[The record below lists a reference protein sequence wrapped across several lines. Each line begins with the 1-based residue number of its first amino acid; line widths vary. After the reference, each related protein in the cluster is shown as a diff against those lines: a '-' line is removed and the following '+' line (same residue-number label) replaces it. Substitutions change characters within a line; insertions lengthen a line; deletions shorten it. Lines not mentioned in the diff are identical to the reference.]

1 MDRTSI
7 RAWRRIQEKRVWRNR
22 IKHYANIGNQTLDEE
37 THQWYNP
44 RDWKEYRK
52 EHWMLKLKDTATI
65 CSCWMCRNYLYDRL
79 THKRDTARIIREQTD
94 D

>member
-22 IKHYANIGNQTLDEE
+22 IKYYANMGSKMLDAE
-37 THQWYNP
+37 THKWIVP

-52 EHWMLKLKDTATI
+52 EHWMLQLKDTATV
-65 CSCWMCRNYLYDRL
+65 CSCWMCRNYLYDR
-79 THKRDTARIIREQTD
+79 TAHKRETAMLLQEQIQD
-94 D
+94 